1 MATTKKEDDQNAALL
16 YCIPAILAT
25 LVFSLYHFSK
35 LKKHYLAGAN
45 ARRVFDIGAQG
56 AELAAS
62 GFFGLACYMVG
73 VWLYSLTPLSLV
85 VTLPLGLFLLNWAG
99 RAQAYAFL
107 GVIVDYDQGLVFFPP
122 NTESLDIV
130 DRLMVIPMIKQMTS
144 MDSVPLASIERITR
158 QAGKRVLLHGE
169 FGSRHITF
177 TDKLK
182 RDECLHLLMA
192 GNSRRRTLMQEL
204 E

>member
-1 MATTKKEDDQNAALL
+1 MATTKKEDDKYAALL
-16 YCIPAILAT
+16 YSIPAILAT
-25 LVFSLYHFSK
+25 LVFSLYHFSQ
-35 LKKHYLAGAN
+35 LKKHYLAGIN

-56 AELAAS
+56 AELVAS
-62 GFFGLACYMVG
+62 GFFGLACYMMG

-85 VTLPLGLFLLNWAG
+85 LTLPLGLYLLNWIG
-99 RAQAYAFL
+99 MAQAYVFL
-107 GVIVDYDQGLVFFPP
+107 GVVVDYDQGLVFFPP
-122 NTESLDIV
+122 NAESLDIV
-130 DRLMVIPMIKQMTS
+130 ERLMVIPMLKQMTS

-158 QAGKRVLLHGE
+158 QAGKRVLLHGD

-192 GNSRRRTLMQEL
+192 GNSRRGALMQEL

>member
-1 MATTKKEDDQNAALL
+1 MATTKKEDVKNAVLL

-25 LVFSLYHFSK
+25 LALSLYHFSK

-56 AELAAS
+56 AELAGS
-62 GFFGLACYMVG
+62 GFFGLACYMGG
-73 VWLYSLTPLSLV
+73 VWLYWLTPLSLV
-85 VTLPLGLFLLNWAG
+85 VTLSLGVFLLNWAG
-99 RAQAYAFL
+99 KAQAYAFL
-107 GVIVDYDQGLVFFPP
+107 GVIVDYDQGLVFFSP

-130 DRLMVIPMIKQMTS
+130 DRLMVIPTIKQMTS
-144 MDSVPLASIERITR
+144 MDSVPQASIERITR

-169 FGSRHITF
+169 LGSRHITF

-182 RDECLHLLMA
+182 RDRVAAL
-192 GNSRRRTLMQEL
+192 
-204 E
+204 